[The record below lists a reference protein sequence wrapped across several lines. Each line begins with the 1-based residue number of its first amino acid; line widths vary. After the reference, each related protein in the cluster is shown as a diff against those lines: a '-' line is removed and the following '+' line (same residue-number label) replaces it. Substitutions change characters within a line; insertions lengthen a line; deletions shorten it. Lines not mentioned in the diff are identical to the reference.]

1 MFVPTL
7 RRLTLIRIALSLY
20 LEPEVFDVER
30 RYNKP
35 LHLLPEK
42 KWQHLFARKL
52 PPSEYP
58 EQLRLEIIAA
68 IRPISFEVHQ
78 FWVDHRVLL
87 PDSFY
92 FYCKLYGTV
101 DRMRTAKFLICSE
114 PLDLEIRFV
123 LACQYLSSEDTDLFW
138 QELPPSFQTYIFQKY
153 TSERLFATPHEKNV
167 VRWKELFLRKRG
179 FRPVDNRG
187 LLFKPIGTVMT
198 LCNPVLDSLGP
209 DDRHSMFLDAFDASA
224 RNIPMGRLCLYRMN
238 ANERESL
245 LHSHP
250 YQVLRIFLFCPL
262 QPCFVETANGVWDI
276 ISNDCFMFLL
286 HIMICQ
292 KILSKWNDFDY
303 VLLLKQFWWKSP
315 QRCRDY
321 VAETRIYK
329 ILSKII
335 EDQVFITSLRSHI
348 PRRYLIH
355 GRTLIENA
363 VECVRMTNVYQVI
376 NRN

>member
-20 LEPEVFDVER
+20 SEPEVLDLQL
-30 RYNKP
+30 RYDKP
-35 LHLLPEK
+35 LHLLPEN

-68 IRPISFEVHQ
+68 IRPISFEVFQ
-78 FWVDHRVLL
+78 FWMDHGELV
-87 PDSFY
+87 PDTLNVY
-92 FYCKLYGTV
+92 FKPDGTV
-101 DRMRTAKFLICSE
+101 DRMSTAEFLISCE
-114 PLDLEIRFV
+114 TLDLETRFV
-123 LACQYLSSEDTDLFW
+123 LACQYLPSEDTDLFW

-153 TSERLFATPHEKNV
+153 TSERLFTTPHEKNV

-179 FRPVDNRG
+179 FRPVDNRE

-209 DDRHSMFLDAFDASA
+209 DDRHSMFVDAFEASA

-238 ANERESL
+238 ANERGSFL
-245 LHSHP
+245 RSHP

-276 ISNDCFMFLL
+276 ISNDCFLFLL

-292 KILSKWNDFDY
+292 KIISKWNDFDY

-321 VAETRIYK
+321 VAETRIYE
-329 ILSKII
+329 ILSRII
-335 EDQVFITSLRSHI
+335 EDQVFCTSLRSHV
-348 PRRYLIH
+348 PPRYLIH
-355 GRTLIENA
+355 GRTLFENA
-363 VECVRMTNVYQVI
+363 EQCVRMTNLYEVI